1 MAVAALIL
9 WVSKAAAFAGG
20 HVPLTHVRAFCAAL
34 AAAAHMAPSTAAA
47 DFHPARSTPGATIR
61 P

>member
-20 HVPLTHVRAFCAAL
+20 HVPLTLIRALFAAL
-34 AAAAHMAPSTAAA
+34 VTVAHMAPSAAAA